1 MTLKWMEWSHE
12 EGNNM
17 MEWRNVAELE
27 RFSEL
32 RVSPLFEKLPSFPLI
47 RSFFIILGWRKMTK
61 WSENDQNDRRM
72 QYSHW
77 YFLSLSFKNDME
89 WRNEEEWGGFRRE
102 RKKMNSEMSVI
113 LPSFRHPV
121 IIQKFKHKLCTRL
134 SEWLRMTG
142 EWPWNERIRCCL
154 YKRQHPI
161 LSLRPHLDH
170 SCVIQPFL
178 SHSNTKQF
186 YCPWNDVRMTEEWP
200 RNERIR
206 CCLL

>member
-1 MTLKWMEWSHE
+1 MKW
-12 EGNNM
+12 
-17 MEWRNVAELE
+17 V
-27 RFSEL
+27 SES
-32 RVSPLFEKLPSFPLI
+32 RVLPWFKNIPSFPLI

-77 YFLSLSFKNDME
+77 YFHSLSFKNDME
-89 WRNEEEWGGFRRE
+89 WRNEEEWGGFWRE

-154 YKRQHPI
+154 YKRQQPI
-161 LSLRPHLDH
+161 LSFRPHLDH
-170 SCVIQPFL
+170 
-178 SHSNTKQF
+178 
-186 YCPWNDVRMTEEWP
+186 WNDLEMKESGAVS
-200 RNERIR
+200 IR
-206 CCLL
+206 DSTRFFRSDPAKAV